1 MAVGMAVATV
11 DGTEVV
17 ATAGAILACTLAAL
31 CSGQDIT
38 VLIHTLLTTAHITGP
53 VITHQ
58 RSPLPTSSRIKLK
71 LHLNKRLLQALGITV
86 PNRKP
91 TIRM

>member
-1 MAVGMAVATV
+1 MAVATV

-17 ATAGAILACTLAAL
+17 ATAGGILACILAAL

-38 VLIHTLLTTAHITGP
+38 ALIHTLLTTAHITGL

-58 RSPLPTSSRIKLK
+58 RSPLLTSSRIKLK
-71 LHLNKRLLQALGITV
+71 LHLNRHPRLHLGITV